1 MSTSRPFAYNPGS
14 PINGTIQIG
23 DLAIGIPTEGFTSS
37 PQFWNGPDEELGYVI
52 AVPVPDNTQPTP
64 ISGVFASVKFLGTKV
79 YPNPNNESTFLSLV
93 NQYFNQNFTVGYD
106 ASFWLFNNGY
116 WTNYPSYPPI
126 SNIDA
131 NNYATKVVAAGGII
145 DSTTASALDVLFNDL
160 QNNLMNGGTGPSFYS
175 VLEGFYP
182 ILGTTPATQAINAN
196 GNTAYDLQ
204 FSGGWGRNSLG
215 MQGNGINTYAYTG
228 KDYIPFTTEEL
239 WNTHF
244 SIYGTVPNNPPP
256 NRADLSVGSSGA
268 RTVSITLNNG
278 RFEYD
283 CGSGVEAVNANS
295 GNFVIIS
302 CNNGASTYAYQN
314 GDSTG
319 ELAGNV
325 PYLYSTQS
333 LYFGV
338 GTSNFGGCQ
347 VNVGVSENTY
357 GWASFGGFMSPT
369 DMGNYQTIVNTF
381 MTSIGRNTYTNP

>member
-1 MSTSRPFAYNPGS
+1 LGSNRTFAYNSGTAISGTEQVGYIAVGLEGS
-14 PINGTIQIG
+14 RNYGEVTWWP
-23 DLAIGIPTEGFTSS
+23 
-37 PQFWNGPDEELGYVI
+37 GPDEDLGYI
-52 AVPVPDNTQPTP
+52 ICHTSGERTAAQGTILVPAPT
-64 ISGVFASVKFLGTKV
+64 IGFWRSTLKT
-79 YPNPNNESTFLSLV
+79 ESSFVALANSILPG
-93 NQYFNQNFTVGYD
+93 FGFTTG
-106 ASFWLFNNGY
+106 AGAATGLANNGY
-116 WTNYPSYPPI
+116 WSSYPPI
-126 SNIDA
+126 YNTDA
-131 NNYATKVVAAGGII
+131 LAYYEDLIAAGATIGY
-145 DSTTASALDVLFNDL
+145 TTAIGLDTLFDSL
-160 QNNLMNGGTGPSFYS
+160 QNNYTAAGPSFYS

-215 MQGNGINTYAYTG
+215 MQANGINTSAYTG
-228 KDYIPFTTEEL
+228 KDYGLVTYEEL

-244 SIYGTVPNNPPP
+244 SIYGTVPNNTPI
-256 NRADLSVGSSGA
+256 NKADLSVGNGSV

-283 CGSGVEAVNANS
+283 CGDGIQNDNPNS

-302 CNNGASTYAYQN
+302 CDSVGSNTFSYINGSG
-314 GDSTG
+314 GDG
-319 ELAGNV
+319 CGDAGYV
-325 PYLYSTQS
+325 YSTQG
-333 LYFGV
+333 LYFGF